1 MFERTKRA
9 WTLAKGLFFTGVGI
23 YGIARGI
30 YMAATGTLFQL
41 ENGDTAI
48 LEATSLII
56 GVVSLLV
63 GLFFLD
69 RFRRMPTAEHPKDW
83 PTHRRASDA
92 KPGQLAFCSRCGM
105 PLASGVVRCSS
116 CGHAVEKMKG
126 V

>member
-1 MFERTKRA
+1 MVERMQRGR
-9 WTLAKGLFFTGVGI
+9 TLAYGLFFTGGGI

-41 ENGDTAI
+41 ENGEEI
-48 LEATSLII
+48 SLSL
-56 GVVSLLV
+56 GVVSLLI

-69 RFRRMPTAEHPKDW
+69 RFRHVPTAEHPKYW
-83 PTHRRASDA
+83 PTDRLASDA

-105 PLASGVVRCSS
+105 PLANGAVRCSS
-116 CGHAVEKMKG
+116 CGQSTEEMKW

>member
-1 MFERTKRA
+1 MVERMQRA
-9 WTLAKGLFFTGVGI
+9 RTLAYGLFFTGGGI

-41 ENGDTAI
+41 ENREEI
-48 LEATSLII
+48 SLIL
-56 GVVSLLV
+56 GVVSLLI

-69 RFRRMPTAEHPKDW
+69 RFRHMPTAEHPKYW
-83 PTHRRASDA
+83 PTYRRASDA

-105 PLASGVVRCSS
+105 PLTCGAVYCSS
-116 CGHAVEKMKG
+116 CGQAEKKMKG